1 MKLSKG
7 LFIGLTGSI
16 GSGKSTVTQYLVG
29 KGFPVIDADL
39 LARACVE
46 PGKGAYLKIRAHFGD
61 AYFYEDGHLNRKMLG
76 DYVFSNPSALTFL
89 NETIHP
95 CVREEM
101 EALYVHHS
109 KAHKVVFADVP
120 LLFESG
126 LQSLFDAVWVVYTG
140 YEEAKRR
147 IVMRDGCTEQLAE
160 NKLKSQMPIEEKVDL
175 GDEVIDNSG
184 TMEDLY
190 LAIEDLLGQI

>member
-7 LFIGLTGSI
+7 RFIGLTGSI
-16 GSGKSTVTQYLVG
+16 GSGKSTVTKYLLA

-46 PGKGAYLKIRAHFGD
+46 PGKSAYLKIRAHFGD
-61 AYFYEDGHLNRKMLG
+61 AYFYDDGQLNRKLLG
-76 DYVFSNPSALTFL
+76 EYVFSNPSALTFL

-101 EALYVHHS
+101 MALY
-109 KAHKVVFADVP
+109 AQYALGHKVVFADVP
-120 LLFESG
+120 LLYESG
-126 LQSLFDAVWVVYTG
+126 LEKLFDAVWVVHTD

-147 IVMRDGCTEQLAE
+147 IVMRDGCTEQLADQ
-160 NKLKSQMPIEEKVDL
+160 KLRSQMPIEAKAAL
-175 GDEVIDNSG
+175 ANEVIDNSG
-184 TMEDLY
+184 TLEALF
-190 LAIEDLLGQI
+190 LKLEALLSQV